1 MMNREALT
9 NLIAE
14 GRRRKLDDAALAE
27 EILALAETDAT
38 WAKALSHPARGGII
52 RLMRANGTLSP
63 VVAARELGQSVGA
76 LAYHFRQ
83 LHKLGFIEI
92 CDEIPRRGATEH
104 VYQLCTPTAALA
116 PAAVLA
122 PAADAAPAA
131 SVAPAVALAAEPA

>member
-1 MMNREALT
+1 LVSTVDLMMNREDLT
-9 NLIAE
+9 NLIAD
-14 GRRRKLDDAALAE
+14 GRRRKLDDAALADAV
-27 EILALAETDAT
+27 LALAETDAT

-52 RLMRANGTLSP
+52 RLMRSNGTLSP

-104 VYQLCTPTAALA
+104 VYQLCAPTAAL
-116 PAAVLA
+116 
-122 PAADAAPAA
+122 
-131 SVAPAVALAAEPA
+131 SAEPA

>member
-9 NLIAE
+9 DLIAD
-14 GRRRKLDDAALAE
+14 GRRRELDDAELADA
-27 EILALAETDAT
+27 ILTLAETDAT

-52 RLMRANGTLSP
+52 RLMRSNGTLSP

-104 VYQLCTPTAALA
+104 VYQLCAP
-116 PAAVLA
+116 PAAVY
-122 PAADAAPAA
+122 AADPA
-131 SVAPAVALAAEPA
+131 

>member
-1 MMNREALT
+1 MMNREDLT
-9 NLIAE
+9 NLIAD
-14 GRRRKLDDAALAE
+14 GRRRQLDDAALADA
-27 EILALAETDAT
+27 ILTLAETDAT

-52 RLMRANGTLSP
+52 RLMRTNGTLSP

-104 VYQLCTPTAALA
+104 VYKLCATSAAYA
-116 PAAVLA
+116 PPAAA
-122 PAADAAPAA
+122 FPAGEPAYAAP
-131 SVAPAVALAAEPA
+131 EPD

>member
-9 NLIAE
+9 DLIAD
-14 GRRRKLDDAALAE
+14 GRRRELDDASLADA
-27 EILALAETDAT
+27 ILALAETDAT

-52 RLMRANGTLSP
+52 RLMRSNGTLSP

-83 LHKLGFIEI
+83 LNKLGFIEI

-104 VYQLCTPTAALA
+104 VYRLCATPVAY
-116 PAAVLA
+116 
-122 PAADAAPAA
+122 AADQAP
-131 SVAPAVALAAEPA
+131 VATG